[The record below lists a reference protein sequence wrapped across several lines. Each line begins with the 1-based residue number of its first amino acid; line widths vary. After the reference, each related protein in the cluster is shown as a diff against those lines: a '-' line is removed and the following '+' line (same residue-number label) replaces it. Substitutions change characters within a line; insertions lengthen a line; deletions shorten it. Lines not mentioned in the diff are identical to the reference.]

1 MATRK
6 GRPLSTIPE
15 EGDDLKTPVDPAF
28 IEYGSEDSYTV
39 ASGNYPVVV
48 MSESIVK
55 LERAWSESVDPGSV
69 LSLRYISPKP
79 IKARLGPTIEICKK

>member
-39 ASGNYPVVV
+39 ASGN
-48 MSESIVK
+48 
-55 LERAWSESVDPGSV
+55 
-69 LSLRYISPKP
+69 
-79 IKARLGPTIEICKK
+79 